1 MTGPLE
7 DEDMGWCVYALRC
20 RDGSIYIGST
30 NSLKRRLAQHDSG
43 AGSKFVRARKP
54 FELARVIS
62 CPSSREAHQLE
73 YRLKKLKRRKK
84 LEELS
89 LDPDGRPRSDAIA
102 TYPLGMPPDFRYT

>member
-1 MTGPLE
+1 MTEPLE
-7 DEDMGWCVYALRC
+7 DEDVGWCVYALRC
-20 RDGSIYIGST
+20 RDGSLYIGST

-54 FELARVIS
+54 FEVARVIP

-73 YRLKKLKRRKK
+73 YRLKKLRRRKK

-89 LDPDGRPRSDAIA
+89 LNHDGRPHSDPAA
-102 TYPLGMPPDFRYT
+102 H